1 MTTDLAYQ
9 NSAIQSSQ
17 PQNRVGSVSSPSDDY
32 TPTHSPAAVQNRSPL
47 KPSANTN
54 THQTTNSEDA
64 GLFWTES
71 HRLIDNG
78 HFPYDNGV
86 GSPVILD
93 ENTFDLLSRP
103 LDGHTMP
110 QNSAAT
116 DIQHRSPLKT
126 SATTNPFQTTSSDD
140 VNLFWTEGQRLID
153 NGHFSCDDGVGSR
166 VILDNNAFEDSYG
179 PLFSSSSVLQPLR
192 FQSTSSNNGQLLS
205 DAELLSEA
213 PPRADQSHRPA
224 SAQNF
229 PAPGRTSHS
238 QNTSTYSTEQRLRCM
253 NGENERGDSSE
264 QKMPYAEKLHTIYP
278 SICSHPD
285 SLPTT
290 NAFLRYI
297 DFYFKYCSP
306 QLPFLRQLSF
316 DLWTQ
321 LPALTLSVASIGA
334 IYTAEHETAFSL
346 HCLSK
351 RLLKQFEED
360 TAFSKSKTPLEYVQA
375 EFLNMMF
382 AAWSGDARGVKY
394 ASSLQ
399 SSVVA
404 VSSLHHVHGTAA
416 RIFMKYLSID

>member
-1 MTTDLAYQ
+1 MTTDPAYQ

-17 PQNRVGSVSSPSDDY
+17 PQNRVGSVSSPSDKC
-32 TPTHSPAAVQNRSPL
+32 TPIHSPGTVQNRSPL

-54 THQTTNSEDA
+54 THQTTNSEDV

-78 HFPYDNGV
+78 DFPYDNGV
-86 GSPVILD
+86 GSPSILD
-93 ENTFDLLSRP
+93 ENNFDLLSRP
-103 LDGHTMP
+103 PDGHAMP
-110 QNSAAT
+110 RNSAAT

-126 SATTNPFQTTSSDD
+126 SATTNTFQPTSSDNVD
-140 VNLFWTEGQRLID
+140 IFWTEEQRLID
-153 NGHFSCDDGVGSR
+153 NGHFSFDDGVGSR
-166 VILDNNAFEDSYG
+166 VILDNNAFGDSYS
-179 PLFSSSSVLQPLR
+179 PLFSPSSVLQSFR
-192 FQSTSSNNGQLLS
+192 FQSASSNNGQLLS

-213 PPRADQSHRPA
+213 PARADQSHRPA
-224 SAQNF
+224 SAQSF
-229 PAPGRTSHS
+229 PALGETSNS
-238 QNTSTYSTEQRLRCM
+238 QNTSTSSAEQRLRYM
-253 NGENERGDSSE
+253 NGENERSDSSE

-297 DFYFKYCSP
+297 DFYFKYCMP
-306 QLPFLRQLSF
+306 QLPFLHQLSF

-334 IYTAEHETAFSL
+334 IYAAEHETAFSL

-351 RLLKQFEED
+351 RILKQFEEE

-394 ASSLQ
+394 ASNLQ

-404 VSSLHHVHGTAA
+404 VSSIYHIYGIVA
-416 RIFMKYLSID
+416 RLFVKTLDID